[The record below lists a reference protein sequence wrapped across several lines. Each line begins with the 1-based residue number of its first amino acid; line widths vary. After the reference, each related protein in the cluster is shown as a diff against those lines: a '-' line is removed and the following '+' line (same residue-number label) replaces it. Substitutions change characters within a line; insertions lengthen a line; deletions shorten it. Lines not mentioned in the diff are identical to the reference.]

1 MSPAP
6 NGHFVTAPTRPKRE
20 RVGTMFKLAV
30 RSGIV
35 ACGAPLVRTYM
46 QSPVH
51 WGKRTF
57 WREIGERLFWQH
69 HPFTAKTEFGTVMQG
84 NTGDRVPSAIYYFGV
99 WEPHLTRFIR
109 SRLQLSDVFID
120 VGANI
125 GYYSLCASQL
135 VGVTGRVV
143 AVEASPG
150 IYRELV
156 ANLEMNRASNVRPV
170 HCAVSNTSGELV
182 VYGGPPYNRGSAT
195 TVPAGAEDVVPES
208 SVRAATLET
217 LLTRDEIERVRLI
230 KVDVE
235 GAEWAVAQGM
245 APILESCR
253 KEVEIA
259 MEISPSR
266 LAAQGHSA
274 QEILDLFRAKGFR
287 AYALEND
294 YEMISYV
301 PPVASQPILRVD
313 RVTEH
318 TDIIFSRL
326 DQAQL

>member
-1 MSPAP
+1 
-6 NGHFVTAPTRPKRE
+6 
-20 RVGTMFKLAV
+20 
-30 RSGIV
+30 
-35 ACGAPLVRTYM
+35 M

-51 WGKRTF
+51 WGKRAF

-69 HPFTAKTEFGTVMQG
+69 HHFTTKTEFGTVMQG

-109 SRLQLSDVFID
+109 RRLQFGDVFID

-125 GYYSLCASQL
+125 GYYSLCASKL

-143 AVEASPG
+143 AVEASPV

-170 HCAVSNTSGELV
+170 HCAVSNTSGELL
-182 VYGGPPYNRGSAT
+182 VYGGPPCNRGSAT
-195 TVPAGAEDVVPES
+195 TVPTGNEDEVPES

-217 LLTRDEIERVRLI
+217 LLTQDEIDRVRLVKI
-230 KVDVE
+230 DVE

-245 APILESCR
+245 APIFESCR

-274 QEILDLFRAKGFR
+274 EEILNLFRVNGFH

-301 PPVASQPILRVD
+301 PPVESRPILRVD